1 MKLILR
7 TLFLLTFALCALPGA
22 HAQADRGSVAGKITD
37 NTGAIVPNA
46 PVSLKNEATGVTQNG
61 DSNASGEFLFQLLN
75 PGSYTLT
82 VSSQGFKTVERT
94 HIVVDVNQVNS

>member
-75 PGSYTLT
+75 PGS
-82 VSSQGFKTVERT
+82 
-94 HIVVDVNQVNS
+94 